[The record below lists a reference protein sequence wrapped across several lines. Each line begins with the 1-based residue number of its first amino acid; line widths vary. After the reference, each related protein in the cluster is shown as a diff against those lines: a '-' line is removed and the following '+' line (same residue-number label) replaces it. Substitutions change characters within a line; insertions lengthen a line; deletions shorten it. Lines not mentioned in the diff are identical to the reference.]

1 MTSRGASAAPARSLA
16 QAVATAVV
24 LVAAVIAALL
34 AGEDALF
41 VLVCVAV
48 LGALFE
54 LLSAVRAAGGRPSM
68 GLGLASALGL
78 MIAVRAARPLWFAVA
93 LAVAVAGSLLLSL
106 RAGRGDN
113 PIGDAAWMVLGVLWI
128 GGGGAAAVGI
138 LGSGGHGRWLLASFL
153 VVVAATDIGAYFA
166 GTLLG
171 RHKLAPSVSPAKTW
185 EGVGG
190 GAAAALAA
198 GVITGSLAAGLAPE
212 EGLGLG
218 VLCALGAPAGD
229 LVESLAK
236 RELAVKDSGRLLPG
250 HGGVL
255 DRVDAMIFCAP
266 AVLAYV
272 HVVVS

>member
-1 MTSRGASAAPARSLA
+1 
-16 QAVATAVV
+16 
-24 LVAAVIAALL
+24 VIAALA
-34 AGEDALF
+34 AGDDALF

-48 LGALFE
+48 LAALFE
-54 LLSAVRAAGGRPSM
+54 LLSAVRGAGGRPSV
-68 GLGLASALGL
+68 GLALGCALGL

-93 LAVAVAGSLLLSL
+93 LGAAVAGSLLLSL
-106 RAGRGDN
+106 RARRGDN
-113 PIGDAAWMVLGVLWI
+113 PIGDAAWMVLGVVWI

-138 LGSGGHGRWLLASFL
+138 LGSGRHGRWLLASFL
-153 VVVAATDIGAYFA
+153 VVVAVTDIGAYFA

-185 EGVGG
+185 EGVAG

-198 GVITGSLAAGLAPE
+198 GVITGLVAAGLAPE

-218 VLCALGAPAGD
+218 ILCAVGAPAGD

-255 DRVDAMIFCAP
+255 DRVDATIFCAP

-272 HVVVS
+272 HVVVG